1 MFAAFVKNKTLKLS
15 MQTFTPNDLMLYVL
29 NECSEEQAL
38 LIQKAMATNAEIK
51 NEVESLQASVQEIAT
66 ISYSPNPNT
75 MDKIFAQIHL
85 ENKLLIV

>member
-1 MFAAFVKNKTLKLS
+1 

>member
-15 MQTFTPNDLMLYVL
+15 MQTFTPNDLMLYVF

-38 LIQKAMATNAEIK
+38 LIQKAMATNVEMK
-51 NEVESLQASVQEIAT
+51 NEVESLQASIQEIAI

-75 MDKIFAQIHL
+75 MDKIFAQLHL
-85 ENKLLIV
+85 EKKLLIV

>member
-15 MQTFTPNDLMLYVL
+15 MQTFTPNDLMLYVF

-38 LIQKAMATNAEIK
+38 LIQKAMATNVEMK
-51 NEVESLQASVQEIAT
+51 NEVESLQASIQEIST

-75 MDKIFAQIHL
+75 MDKIFAQLHP
-85 ENKLLIV
+85 ENKLHIV

>member
-1 MFAAFVKNKTLKLS
+1 

-38 LIQKAMATNAEIK
+38 LIQKAMATNVEMK
-51 NEVESLQASVQEIAT
+51 NEVESLQASIQEIAT

-75 MDKIFAQIHL
+75 MDKIFAQLHL
-85 ENKLLIV
+85 ENSVLIV

>member
-1 MFAAFVKNKTLKLS
+1 MFVAFVKNKTLKLS
-15 MQTFTPNDLMLYVL
+15 MQTFTPNDLMLYVF

-38 LIQKAMATNAEIK
+38 LIQKAMAINVEMK
-51 NEVESLQASVQEIAT
+51 NEVESLQASIQEIAT

-75 MDKIFAQIHL
+75 MDKIFAQLHP

>member
-1 MFAAFVKNKTLKLS
+1 

-38 LIQKAMATNAEIK
+38 LIQKAMATNVEIK